1 MKGVKIMFDFMKDL
15 YFEMND
21 YDMDM
26 IREEKKRKIEK
37 EKADT
42 IIFKKKTKIIFLVV
56 GILLLVTS
64 VATLIISVKQ
74 MNIGSIIKNSILI
87 VLDISTIICMM
98 IKKKQTEV
106 ASLVGMAL
114 IAIITFMLPMI

>member
-1 MKGVKIMFDFMKDL
+1 MFDFMKDL
-15 YFEMND
+15 YFEVND

-74 MNIGSIIKNSILI
+74 MNIGGIIKNSILI